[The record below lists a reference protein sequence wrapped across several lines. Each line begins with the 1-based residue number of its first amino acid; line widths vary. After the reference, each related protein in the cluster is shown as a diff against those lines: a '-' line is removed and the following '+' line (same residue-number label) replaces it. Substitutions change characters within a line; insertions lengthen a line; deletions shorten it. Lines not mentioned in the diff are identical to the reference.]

1 MILDILFTL
10 FLVFLNGFFVAA
22 EFAIVK
28 VRLSQIEMRA
38 RSGNFFAGMAKDMV
52 NKLDAYLSATQ
63 LGITLASLGLGWVG
77 ESVVAVLVLDAFA
90 AFGYTFSPE
99 LAHKI
104 SFPIA
109 FAIITVLHIVLGELA
124 PKSLAIQ
131 RSESV
136 TLAVSIPMKGFYFLF
151 RPFIWVL
158 NNLANWLLRKI
169 GIDPA
174 KEQELHSA
182 EELRYILEESS
193 RGGMIESSDHRLIE
207 NVFDF
212 AATTANQIMVPR
224 TQIVA
229 LELGMTSQE
238 IMEQLIE
245 EGYSRLPVYEGSID
259 NIIGVVYAK
268 DIITLLCH
276 QNLIILQD
284 IIRPAYFVQETE
296 KINTL
301 LQNLQRR
308 RNHMAI
314 VIDEFGGTAGIVTLE
329 NIIEEIVGQIQDEY
343 DEETP
348 LVQKNSENEYTVHAT
363 AAIADLNEILPREL
377 PESEDYETI
386 GGLVNHFAGRIP
398 ELNDEVQIPGYTCTI
413 LQRSMRSL
421 ELVKLK
427 VAYTQKEE
435 EEERLKMKKLD
446 E

>member
-38 RSGNFFAGMAKDMV
+38 RSGNMLAGMAKDMV
-52 NKLDAYLSATQ
+52 NQLDDYLSATQ

-77 ESVVAVLVLDAFA
+77 ESVVAVLVLDTFKF
-90 AFGYTFSPE
+90 FGYNFEPE
-99 LAHKI
+99 LAHSI

-131 RSESV
+131 RPEPV
-136 TLAVSIPMKGFYFLF
+136 TLGVAIPMKLFYWIF
-151 RPFIWVL
+151 RPFIWIL
-158 NNLANWLLRKI
+158 NSLATFLLKRI

-193 RGGMIESSDHRLIE
+193 KGGMIESSDHRLIE

-212 AATTANQIMVPR
+212 SETTANQIMVPR

-229 LELGMTSQE
+229 LELGLTSSE

-245 EGYSRLPVYEGSID
+245 EGYSRLPVYEGTID
-259 NIIGVVYAK
+259 NIIGIVYAK

-284 IIRPAYFVQETE
+284 IIRPAYFVQEDE

-314 VIDEFGGTAGIVTLE
+314 VIDEFGGTAGLVTLE

-343 DEETP
+343 DEEAP
-348 LVQKNSENEYTVHAT
+348 LIQKDSDTEFTVHGT
-363 AAIADLNEILPREL
+363 AAITDLNEILPKGL
-377 PESEDYETI
+377 PQSEDYETI
-386 GGLVNHFAGRIP
+386 GGMVNHFAGRIP
-398 ELNDEVQIPGYTCTI
+398 DINDVIEIPGYKCTV
-413 LQRSMRSL
+413 LKRSMRSL
-421 ELVKLK
+421 ELLSLK
-427 VAYTQKEE
+427 VLRTPAEE
-435 EEERLKMKKLD
+435 ESDRYKMKKLD

>member
-38 RSGNFFAGMAKDMV
+38 RSGNFLAGMAKDMV
-52 NKLDAYLSATQ
+52 NHLDAYLSATQ

-77 ESVVAVLVLDAFA
+77 ESVVSEIVIDVFKAL
-90 AFGYTFSPE
+90 GYSFSPE
-99 LAHKI
+99 FTHQL
-104 SFPIA
+104 SFFIA
-109 FAIITVLHIVLGELA
+109 FSIITVLHIVLGELA

-151 RPFIWVL
+151 RPAIWVL
-158 NNLANWLLRKI
+158 NNLANWLLKRL

-193 RGGMIESSDHRLIE
+193 KGGMIESADHRLIE

-212 AATTANQIMVPR
+212 SETTANQIMVPR

-229 LELGMTSQE
+229 LELGMTSSE

-245 EGYSRLPVYEGSID
+245 EGYSRLPVYEGTID

-296 KINTL
+296 KINRL

-314 VIDEFGGTAGIVTLE
+314 VIDEFGGTAGLVTLE

-348 LVQKNSENEYTVHAT
+348 LVQKNSENEFTVHAT
-363 AAIADLNEILPREL
+363 AAITDLNELLPKEL

-386 GGLVNHFAGRIP
+386 GGMVNHFAGRIP
-398 ELNDEVQIPGYTCTI
+398 EQNDVVEIPGYTCTV
-413 LQRSMRSL
+413 LERSMRSL
-421 ELVKLK
+421 ELLSLK
-427 VAYTQKEE
+427 VLKTPEE
-435 EEERLKMKKLD
+435 EEEDKYKMKKLD